1 MVDLFWE
8 YLIKG
13 KIMFSKI
20 VEFFSGNKTDDSPIT
35 TIGDTIKG
43 KPVVKTGEL
52 TVKAA
57 HKQEEKTKK
66 HTKATLGKLTKIQLE
81 EIGRSEFGVELDRRK
96 KKEDLVAELLKEQR
110 QANKKG

>member
-1 MVDLFWE
+1 
-8 YLIKG
+8 
-13 KIMFSKI
+13 MFSKI
-20 VEFFSGNKTDDSPIT
+20 VEFFSGNKTDDSP
-35 TIGDTIKG
+35 IGDTIKG

-57 HKQEEKTKK
+57 SKQEEKTKK

>member
-1 MVDLFWE
+1 MNLQ
-8 YLIKG
+8 LKLPLNR
-13 KIMFSKI
+13 KK
-20 VEFFSGNKTDDSPIT
+20 
-35 TIGDTIKG
+35 
-43 KPVVKTGEL
+43 
-52 TVKAA
+52 
-57 HKQEEKTKK
+57 KTKK

>member
-1 MVDLFWE
+1 
-8 YLIKG
+8 
-13 KIMFSKI
+13 MFSKI
-20 VEFFSGNKTDDSPIT
+20 VEFFSGNKTDDSPI
-35 TIGDTIKG
+35 IGDTIKG

-57 HKQEEKTKK
+57 SKQEEKTKK